1 MGRSLFARLFRRYH
15 SVTTLSALLDM
26 AGDRVEI
33 EGFADPVARLE
44 DPLSG
49 ERCVAIEY
57 RAWPPSTTLGIDGGS
72 GHNGRAYQLAAQQ
85 AVDFT
90 LTDGPIS
97 VLVRVD
103 AGKSVDALH
112 TRLLE
117 QFGVGLR
124 AETDTVATGAKIRVA
139 GRVDRVPHGG
149 SPHRTAPQ
157 TISLVAD
164 RFWVVEA

>member
-1 MGRSLFARLFRRYH
+1 MG
-15 SVTTLSALLDM
+15 
-26 AGDRVEI
+26 GDRVEV
-33 EGFADPVARLE
+33 EGFADPVGRLE

-49 ERCVAIEY
+49 GRCVAIDY
-57 RAWPPSTTLGIDGGS
+57 RAWPPSTTIGIDGATA
-72 GHNGRAYQLAAQQ
+72 HNGRAYQLAAQQ

-103 AGKSVDALH
+103 TGKSVDALH

-124 AETDTVATGAKIRVA
+124 AETDTVVSGARIRVA
-139 GRVDRVPHGG
+139 GRVDRIPQAG

-164 RFWVVEA
+164 RFWVVEV